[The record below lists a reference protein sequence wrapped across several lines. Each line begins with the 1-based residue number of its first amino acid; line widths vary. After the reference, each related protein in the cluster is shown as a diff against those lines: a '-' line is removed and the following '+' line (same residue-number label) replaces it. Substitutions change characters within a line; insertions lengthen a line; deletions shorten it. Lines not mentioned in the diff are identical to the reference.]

1 MTPDSSVDNVDY
13 SSRKLARP
21 SGSDV
26 ACSPRGAQGRTV
38 TCRGNAM
45 ASRIH
50 EPEVF
55 RAGERLPARRRD
67 PVAEK
72 IAWVMDGLIPMG
84 RWSIGLDGILGLI
97 PGLGDVACA
106 LIGMLIVL
114 RAVHAGIPRVVIARM
129 MTNIAIDTFVGSIP
143 LLGDAF
149 DFMYK
154 SNAMNLRLYEDA
166 LNEGN
171 SRAARARH
179 WGFFIALFAGIA
191 LFLVVIVMG
200 IVALYHAVIH

>member
-1 MTPDSSVDNVDY
+1 V
-13 SSRKLARP
+13 
-21 SGSDV
+21 GSH
-26 ACSPRGAQGRTV
+26 
-38 TCRGNAM
+38 
-45 ASRIH
+45 IH

-55 RAGERLPARRRD
+55 RAGERLPIRRD

-72 IAWVMDGLIPMG
+72 IAWVMDGMIPVG
-84 RWSIGLDGILGLI
+84 RWTIGLDGILGLV
-97 PGLGDVACA
+97 PGLGDIAGA

-114 RAVHAGIPRVVIARM
+114 RAIQAGVPKVVIARM

-154 SNAMNLRLYEDA
+154 SNAKNLRIYEAA
-166 LNEGN
+166 LNDTG
-171 SRAARARH
+171 SRAAAVRH
-179 WGFFIALFAGIA
+179 WGFFLALFAGIA

-200 IVALYHAVIH
+200 CIALFRTFIH

>member
-1 MTPDSSVDNVDY
+1 MFEFLFKY
-13 SSRKLARP
+13 P
-21 SGSDV
+21 S
-26 ACSPRGAQGRTV
+26 TV
-38 TCRGNAM
+38 FSKGTF
-45 ASRIH
+45 
-50 EPEVF
+50 V
-55 RAGERLPARRRD
+55 L
-67 PVAEK
+67 
-72 IAWVMDGLIPMG
+72 LG
-84 RWSIGLDGILGLI
+84 RWPVWILFLVMAG
-97 PGLGDVACA
+97 VAGA

-114 RAVHAGIPRVVIARM
+114 RAVQAGIPRVVIARM

-166 LNEGN
+166 LNAGN
-171 SRAARARH
+171 SRAAAARH

-191 LFLVVIVMG
+191 VFLVVIVMG

>member
-1 MTPDSSVDNVDY
+1 V
-13 SSRKLARP
+13 
-21 SGSDV
+21 GSH
-26 ACSPRGAQGRTV
+26 
-38 TCRGNAM
+38 
-45 ASRIH
+45 IH

-84 RWSIGLDGILGLI
+84 RWSIGLDGILGLV
-97 PGLGDVACA
+97 PGLGDIAGA

-114 RAVHAGIPRVVIARM
+114 RAVQAGIPRVVIARM

-166 LNEGN
+166 LNAGN
-171 SRAARARH
+171 SRAAAARH
-179 WGFFIALFAGIA
+179 WAFFIALFAGIA
-191 LFLVVIVMG
+191 VFLVVIVMG
-200 IVALYHAVIH
+200 IIALYRAVIH

>member
-1 MTPDSSVDNVDY
+1 M
-13 SSRKLARP
+13 
-21 SGSDV
+21 GS
-26 ACSPRGAQGRTV
+26 P
-38 TCRGNAM
+38 
-45 ASRIH
+45 IH

-55 RAGERLPARRRD
+55 RAGERLPVRRD

-84 RWSIGLDGILGLI
+84 RWSFGLDGILGLV
-97 PGLGDVACA
+97 PGLGDVIGA

-114 RAVHAGIPRVVIARM
+114 RAVQAGIPRVVIARM

-154 SNAMNLRLYEDA
+154 SNAKNLRLYEAA
-166 LNEGN
+166 LNSHGGRR
-171 SRAARARH
+171 SMARH
-179 WGFFIALFAGIA
+179 WGFFVLLFAGIA
-191 LFLVVIVMG
+191 LFMTVIVLG
-200 IVALYHAVIH
+200 VLSLIHKL